1 MKMSIGNLPTFDPE
15 SGDALAVIETPKGS
29 RNKYAF
35 NQTLG
40 VFELRK
46 VLPRGMIF
54 PFDFGF
60 IPSTKG
66 DDGDPLDILLLLDDS
81 APTGCVIRTRVVGA
95 IEAEQSDDGKKWIR
109 NNRLIGVATHAQLHG
124 NVKNLKE
131 INPRVLDEIEAFFEE
146 YNLMQGKRFRPTD
159 RVRLQARAET
169 HRSRTGGLRPRIAE
183 RSRAKDVSKTRIPE
197 LCASYTK
204 KWLRDRGARSAR

>member
-1 MKMSIGNLPTFDPE
+1 MQMSMGNLPTFDPE

-29 RNKYAF
+29 RNKHAY

-66 DDGDPLDILLLLDDS
+66 DDGDPLDILLLLDNS

-109 NNRLIGVATHAQLHG
+109 NNRLIGISYPRTVARERQKSEGDQSA
-124 NVKNLKE
+124 V
-131 INPRVLDEIEAFFEE
+131 PDEIEAFFEE
-146 YNLMQGKRFRPTD
+146 YNLMQGKRFRPTH
-159 RVRLQARAET
+159 RFGSKRAQKLIEAGQAVFAQR
-169 HRSRTGGLRPRIAE
+169 
-183 RSRAKDVSKTRIPE
+183 
-197 LCASYTK
+197 
-204 KWLRDRGARSAR
+204 

>member
-1 MKMSIGNLPTFDPE
+1 MKMSMGNLPTFDPE

-29 RNKYAF
+29 RNKYAY

-159 RVRLQARAET
+159 RVGSKRAQKLIEAGQAVFAQR
-169 HRSRTGGLRPRIAE
+169 
-183 RSRAKDVSKTRIPE
+183 
-197 LCASYTK
+197 
-204 KWLRDRGARSAR
+204 